1 MRRRSGVFIV
11 NFEHILHIF
20 SSVFIVVFKQVNVSW
35 TVLNLLNTG
44 FSVDLKEV
52 SQLTAIL
59 VYMTLDKS

>member
-1 MRRRSGVFIV
+1 MFLSL
-11 NFEHILHIF
+11 ILNIFYTFF

-59 VYMTLDKS
+59 VYMKLDKS